1 MVRTNHSNVRTG
13 YNTVSIEHNE
23 PRGGYNNECSRYNEA
38 NSDHNQPNTNHNLPS
53 IMAKEE
59 IRRVQPEIISED
71 QDCHAAVKGLSDYK
85 PSDTTFAKTALQ
97 AASDDLDD
105 AHEKETQAETAWQA
119 ARDRAVK
126 AEWTFHNLV
135 LGTKIQVKAQY
146 GDDSDEIKSLG
157 LKKKSE
163 YKRPTRKAKTVPLP
177 KAA

>member
-1 MVRTNHSNVRTG
+1 
-13 YNTVSIEHNE
+13 
-23 PRGGYNNECSRYNEA
+23 
-38 NSDHNQPNTNHNLPS
+38 
-53 IMAKEE
+53 MAKEE

-71 QDCHAAVKGLSDYK
+71 QDCHAALKALSDYK
-85 PSDTTFAKTALQ
+85 PSDTEFAKAALQ

-105 AHEKETQAETAWQA
+105 AHEKETQAETVWQA
-119 ARDRAVK
+119 ARDRAVN
-126 AEWTFHNLV
+126 AEWAFHNLV

-163 YKRPTRKAKTVPLP
+163 YKRPTRKAKIVPLP